1 MNFIWRETNGED
13 KKNFNDWHKKAKLKN
28 NDYDNI
34 SVFLTDKTLLGN
46 FIDNIT
52 TSFPERL
59 KALTATL
66 NSVSVGVVVAYI
78 RNEPNLDNVITFEA
92 IAVNPEFQKMGI
104 GTAMVFDIVKNSDAI
119 LKDIPEYF
127 FACIDKDN
135 ASSEAIFTKN
145 GFKTDKIEHF
155 DYYSY
160 YLDKSDADLLKDK
173 PEPSLD
179 LAIKET
185 LKLAQLQKNNIKTR
199 K

>member
-1 MNFIWRETNGED
+1 
-13 KKNFNDWHKKAKLKN
+13 
-28 NDYDNI
+28 
-34 SVFLTDKTLLGN
+34 
-46 FIDNIT
+46 
-52 TSFPERL
+52 
-59 KALTATL
+59 
-66 NSVSVGVVVAYI
+66 
-78 RNEPNLDNVITFEA
+78 
-92 IAVNPEFQKMGI
+92 
-104 GTAMVFDIVKNSDAI
+104 MVFDIVKNSDAI

-185 LKLAQLQKNNIKTR
+185 LKLAKLQKNNIKTR